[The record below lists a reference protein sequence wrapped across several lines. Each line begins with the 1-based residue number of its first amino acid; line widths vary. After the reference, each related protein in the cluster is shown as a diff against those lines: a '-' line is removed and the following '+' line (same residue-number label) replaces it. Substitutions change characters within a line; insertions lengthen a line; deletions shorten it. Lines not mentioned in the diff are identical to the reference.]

1 MPATWRSEDESRQGG
16 LFWLTALLLV
26 TAFITG
32 GSSQESGWGQALA
45 EILAVVTLV
54 WIALSPSLSTKLLKA
69 KWPLAVAGLILA
81 IPVLQLLPLP
91 ESLWH
96 SSALRLA
103 LAEDLR
109 AAGVTDVDWR
119 WSLAPAATERELLAL
134 LPGIAVFTSALALGR
149 EAWKRLLWLLVAL
162 ILFSVVLAFVQLT
175 TPQDSIFNPFPQ
187 FAPDL
192 AGVFANHN
200 HQACAL
206 AMLLV
211 LTASKAFDLWCYK
224 RSSYKQSLTCAL
236 LAIIVFAVLPLVRS
250 RAGVVI
256 GILMLGMTYLASP
269 AASAQVLREQPAARW
284 LMAFV
289 ALAAVALAGYGA
301 VSWMHYDAGITEGS
315 RTVIAQVSAQL
326 AQAGLPWGYGVGS
339 FVALFEQAT
348 EGSLMSAGYINA
360 VHNDY
365 VQWWFEGGVLALM
378 AIASA
383 LVLLFTTGLRLLRL
397 PKDSGLRHVG
407 MTTLIA
413 LLVPILHSTVDYPL
427 RTQTLMT
434 SFGLLAGIAVACAA
448 KASSRKSNAQQRVPS

>member
-26 TAFITG
+26 MAFITG
-32 GSSQESGWGQALA
+32 GSSQESGWGQMLA
-45 EILAVVTLV
+45 EVLALITLV

-69 KWPLAVAGLILA
+69 KWPLAVAGLILT
-81 IPVLQLLPLP
+81 IPLLQLLPLS

-109 AAGVTDVDWR
+109 AAGVTVVDRR

-134 LPGIAVFTSALALGR
+134 LPGLAVFTSALALGR

-162 ILFSVVLAFVQLT
+162 ILFSLLLAFVQLA

-187 FAPDL
+187 WAPAL
-192 AGVFANHN
+192 GGVFANQN

-211 LTASKAFDLWCYK
+211 LTASKAFDAWRYD
-224 RSSYKQSLTCAL
+224 RSSPKLAIACAIV
-236 LAIIVFAVLPLVRS
+236 AIIVFAILPLLDS

-256 GILMLGMTYLASP
+256 GILAIGLTYLASP
-269 AASAQVLREQPAARW
+269 AASAQVLRERPAARW
-284 LMAFV
+284 LMV
-289 ALAAVALAGYGA
+289 AVAVATVILASYGA
-301 VSWMHYDAGITEGS
+301 VSWMHYDAETTEGS
-315 RTVIAQVSAQL
+315 RTEMVRVSAEL
-326 AQAGLPWGYGVGS
+326 ARASMPWGNGVGS
-339 FVALFEQAT
+339 FVPLFEQAT
-348 EGSLMSAGYINA
+348 QGSLMSTGYINA
-360 VHNDY
+360 AHNDY

-378 AIASA
+378 AVVSVLAA
-383 LVLLFTTGLRLLRL
+383 LLITALRLRRL
-397 PKDSGLRHVG
+397 PRDSGLRHVG
-407 MTTLIA
+407 MTALIT
-413 LLVPILHSTVDYPL
+413 LLVPVIHSTVDYPL

-448 KASSRKSNAQQRVPS
+448 KANARRSNAQQRVPS